1 MIEVPFL
8 HHFIIVFT
16 IQPCTRKRMSR
27 LNCVHASLLSRA
39 FIGASRYV
47 ARFIVNANHGI
58 VRTAENRGNHG
69 GKRANFWLDRLN
81 GIFVET
87 LSLRSE
93 SGGRA
98 RRLSL
103 GISSPLSDLQSLGQL
118 PREGEK

>member
-1 MIEVPFL
+1 LYDEHDDEVMKKGYFDHP
-8 HHFIIVFT
+8 V
-16 IQPCTRKRMSR
+16 
-27 LNCVHASLLSRA
+27 ASCALLSA
-39 FIGASRYV
+39 W
-47 ARFIVNANHGI
+47 H

-93 SGGRA
+93 SAGRA

-118 PREGEK
+118 PREAEK

>member
-1 MIEVPFL
+1 LV
-8 HHFIIVFT
+8 
-16 IQPCTRKRMSR
+16 R
-27 LNCVHASLLSRA
+27 LDD
-39 FIGASRYV
+39 V

-69 GKRANFWLDRLN
+69 GEGANFWLDRLD